1 MIHVAEKN
9 NKKSRTTKQQDS
21 TALALPSL
29 GFPSYFQELMAPFE
43 QLMGPLFRGTS
54 SSFFGDLAKQPR
66 TEIQDRGDHFSL
78 TAELPGLEK
87 KDVEVHVTSNAVELR
102 AQKRSEEKNA
112 KGTQSTY
119 TYFHRYLTLPEP
131 VQSGKVDG
139 TMKNGIL
146 ELKLR
151 KAEPKTKE
159 AVRRVHL
166 N

>member
-1 MIHVAEKN
+1 MAEKN
-9 NKKSRTTKQQDS
+9 NRKTRETKGQNSTT
-21 TALALPSL
+21 LALPSL

-43 QLMGPLFRGTS
+43 ELMGPLFRGTDG
-54 SSFFGDLAKQPR
+54 SFFNDLAKQPA

-87 KDVEVHVTSNAVELR
+87 KDVEVNVTSNAVELK

-112 KGTQSTY
+112 NGSQSTY
-119 TYFHRYLTLPEP
+119 TYFHRYLTLPER
-131 VQSGKVDG
+131 VLSGKVDG
-139 TMKNGIL
+139 TMKNGVL

-151 KAEPKTKE
+151 KAEPKSKD
-159 AVRRVHL
+159 AARRVHL